1 MLELFIKH
9 SDNRQYL
16 LTQVI
21 KWKWETN
28 IIIYLNVPNL
38 PKKDKLGV
46 KSIIHQSEL
55 RTYTKVVPYKE
66 KSSFRFVLL

>member
-1 MLELFIKH
+1 MK
-9 SDNRQYL
+9 
-16 LTQVI
+16 
-21 KWKWETN
+21 TN

-66 KSSFRFVLL
+66 KSSFAYLAILS

>member
-55 RTYTKVVPYKE
+55 RNIKK
-66 KSSFRFVLL
+66 KSDETNF